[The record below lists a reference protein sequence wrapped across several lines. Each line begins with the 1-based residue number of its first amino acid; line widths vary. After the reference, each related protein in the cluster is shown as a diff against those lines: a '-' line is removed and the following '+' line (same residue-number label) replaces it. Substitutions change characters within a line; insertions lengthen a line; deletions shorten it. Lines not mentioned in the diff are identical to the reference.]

1 MHKSI
6 KEREQEIIDE
16 QSKMESMNSEEL
28 EIKRL
33 REAQKQSSQRTAENV
48 SISDLFNKYNI

>member
-33 REAQKQSSQRTAENV
+33 REIATSAIGDNFKQNDT
-48 SISDLFNKYNI
+48 K